1 MEEVKSFDKFFLNEE
16 LYPEQFDRK
25 NTAFEPNRDANLE
38 RRLTALYNRGMSGDR
53 EFRELV
59 DIVDN
64 IYKMIR

>member
-38 RRLTALYNRGMSGDR
+38 RRLTALYLS
-53 EFRELV
+53 L
-59 DIVDN
+59 IH
-64 IYKMIR
+64 I